1 MNIKVP
7 RDNPPLLLSTLPSAS
22 SGVRLTHGQA
32 GPKGSVPTGKGRMNH
47 KAMGLIVACILL
59 MVVVAGIFKIPRTK
73 GQSRNATQTARAQPP
88 FHTAVV
94 ELTFRGRSL
103 NQGEVYLTE
112 TGRRIEYIDAVNGR
126 RREDVERDVTTLGQ
140 RASTDRYTLI
150 FDGRK
155 LYTVRDEG
163 GNGVAL
169 VTDLG
174 EGFASPVW
182 PDAPM
187 EELRLP
193 GIKIEEDEVLGRPC
207 QVYTLSTTTGLQKYW
222 VWNGLTLRS
231 ERHLGPASDVNES
244 WEEAVRIEED
254 TAIAAGL
261 FSPPADVTFQPVTE
275 TATEQES
282 HRTIAPWQRLG
293 PEKPF

>member
-1 MNIKVP
+1 MN
-7 RDNPPLLLSTLPSAS
+7 R
-22 SGVRLTHGQA
+22 
-32 GPKGSVPTGKGRMNH
+32 
-47 KAMGLIVACILL
+47 KAMVLIVACVFL
-59 MVVVAGIFKIPRTK
+59 MVVVVGIFTIPRTR
-73 GQSRNATQTARAQPP
+73 GQHPPESRNARQTARAQLP
-88 FHTAVV
+88 FRTVVV

-103 NQGEVYLTE
+103 NQGEEYLTE
-112 TGRRIEYIDAVNGR
+112 TGRRIEYIDALTGR
-126 RREDVERDVTTLGQ
+126 RREDLEREVTTLAQ
-140 RASTDRYTLI
+140 RASTDRFTLI

-155 LYTVRDEG
+155 LYTVRNEG
-163 GNGVAL
+163 GNEVAL

-174 EGFASPVW
+174 EGFDSPVW
-182 PDAPM
+182 LDAPM
-187 EELRLP
+187 EELKLP

-254 TAIAAGL
+254 TAIDPGRFL
-261 FSPPADVTFQPVTE
+261 PSADVTFQLVTE
-275 TATEQES
+275 TPTEQQS

>member
-1 MNIKVP
+1 MNRK
-7 RDNPPLLLSTLPSAS
+7 
-22 SGVRLTHGQA
+22 GV
-32 GPKGSVPTGKGRMNH
+32 
-47 KAMGLIVACILL
+47 GLIVAGLLL
-59 MVVVAGIFKIPRTK
+59 MLAVARIFKSQSTK
-73 GQSRNATQTARAQPP
+73 GQHPPESRNAARTTRAQPP
-88 FHTAVV
+88 FRTVVV

-103 NQGEVYLTE
+103 IQGEVYLTE

-126 RREDVERDVTTLGQ
+126 RREDFEREVTTLGR
-140 RASTDRYTLI
+140 RASTDRFTLI

-174 EGFASPVW
+174 ESFASPVW
-182 PDAPM
+182 PDAPL
-187 EELRLP
+187 EELKLP
-193 GIKIEEDEVLGRPC
+193 GIKIEEGEVLGRRC

-231 ERHLGPASDVNES
+231 ERHLGLASDVNES
-244 WEEAVRIEED
+244 WEEAVRVEED
-254 TAIAAGL
+254 TAIASGL
-261 FSPPADVTFQPVTE
+261 FSPPADVTFQPTTE
-275 TATEQES
+275 TPAQQQS
-282 HRTIAPWQRLG
+282 YRTIAPWQRLG